1 MSCVHLRAADCL
13 EIWRSFRRGIIE
25 QNGRI
30 VWDLQRPPG
39 PPALPCGTQRGS
51 SRAPLTRLCAGSSA
65 ASPTQSLSVSIRAF
79 LSLHFVASFITAPS
93 RASISHFLI
102 LYGSVVKKKR
112 RHRYGVPPSR
122 ERIHGAPPAPDRPRI
137 RPSTAPS
144 AAAAPP
150 DSATLAAVIGPL
162 RCPVRPPPPGTPPG
176 RPSRPRPPLWPLPG
190 PRPLRAERSAAAAA
204 AHSGRTP
211 SGAERRVSGEG
222 GARRGVGRGRLRA
235 FRCAGTA
242 VGPRPGVGTERS
254 GGSPGRGEGRGRGGV
269 TAALRGRPGPRPAGR
284 PSALRSEL
292 PARPRTS
299 ILRAAPR
306 PSGRAGA
313 GGEAE
318 AAGGASR
325 PGPGEGGRSNR
336 SCAVPAAGR
345 CAWQRS
351 GAARGS
357 VRGGPTRPRSGGH
370 RFLLAPQPGCAAGNS
385 CLGRCAAWWPRARSA
400 AVPGRVPTAARRA
413 PLGFTATTASFLKR
427 WFDPK
432 ALSRCCVGACH
443 RACWSRVLCER
454 WLWLV

>member
-1 MSCVHLRAADCL
+1 MLRAALKHCLLLIRAEGRSGTLSCVHLRAADCL

-102 LYGSVVKKKR
+102 LYGSVVKKR

-351 GAARGS
+351 GAALPGCGAGLRAGRPYPAPLRRS
-357 VRGGPTRPRSGGH
+357 PLPPRSSAGLRRGE
-370 RFLLAPQPGCAAGNS
+370 FLPRPLRCVVAPRP
-385 CLGRCAAWWPRARSA
+385 
-400 AVPGRVPTAARRA
+400 
-413 PLGFTATTASFLKR
+413 F
-427 WFDPK
+427 
-432 ALSRCCVGACH
+432 RCCAGP
-443 RACWSRVLCER
+443 RSDRSTEGPSRLHGGDGVVPEA
-454 WLWLV
+454 VV

>member
-1 MSCVHLRAADCL
+1 MLRAALKHCLLLIRAEGRSGTLSCVHLRAADCL

-102 LYGSVVKKKR
+102 LYGSVVKKR

-204 AHSGRTP
+204 AAHSGRSP

-222 GARRGVGRGRLRA
+222 GARRGVGRGRLRV

-284 PSALRSEL
+284 PYALRSGL

-306 PSGRAGA
+306 PSGRGGA

-325 PGPGEGGRSNR
+325 PGPGAGGRSNR

-351 GAARGS
+351 GAALPGCGAGLRAGRPYPAPLRRS
-357 VRGGPTRPRSGGH
+357 PLPPRSSAGLRRGE
-370 RFLLAPQPGCAAGNS
+370 FLPRPLRCVVAPRP
-385 CLGRCAAWWPRARSA
+385 
-400 AVPGRVPTAARRA
+400 
-413 PLGFTATTASFLKR
+413 F
-427 WFDPK
+427 
-432 ALSRCCVGACH
+432 RCCAGP
-443 RACWSRVLCER
+443 RSDRSTEGPSRLHGGDGVVPEA
-454 WLWLV
+454 VV